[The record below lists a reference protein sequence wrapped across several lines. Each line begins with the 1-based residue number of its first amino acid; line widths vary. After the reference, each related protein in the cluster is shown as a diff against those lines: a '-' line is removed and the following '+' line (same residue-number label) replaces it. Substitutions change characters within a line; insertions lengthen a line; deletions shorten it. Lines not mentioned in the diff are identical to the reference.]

1 MRKIKSIQRIFLFFL
16 LMIVAGFFILY
27 QYSKASLKESL
38 MHVAQIQME
47 HSGVLL
53 EQKVREIEI
62 EADGI
67 IHSEY
72 LKDLQLILTERYH
85 VYDYVM
91 SVNEVK
97 KYLNSRQKSTTGMAG
112 FILFWPESFRV
123 LSTASIYSVDRD
135 ALCSMTRDNQWFL
148 HEGEVYFVKRYITD
162 WDEEDEEPYLMI
174 KMDRDY
180 LYRIKSM
187 AFGMESGGTL
197 LTFRQSGQSGQSGQS
212 LFPVSREEEAIL
224 SSPARLPGERVC
236 ELTVEGTRYQV
247 LSSCIAKNGM
257 EIISYFPLRK
267 MLRPVGNI
275 TWITGISLAL
285 LLLAGFLFL
294 IMYYKNIMLQMQ
306 MITGKLRQVEEGDL
320 TARITQLPDNEFAY
334 VFRQFNHMTEK
345 IRELLDSALKEQQLR
360 HQAELRQLQL
370 QINPHFLYN
379 SLSYIVTVADK
390 PEAVTQM
397 AVHLANYYR
406 YCTVKKSIATIGEEV
421 QYARAYL
428 SVIAM
433 RKQIEYDITVP
444 EELYNKPIIP
454 LLLQPVIEN
463 AIEHAIEERENAKHI
478 YIKAYALSEE
488 MIRFEVSDDGEGLS
502 EKDIEEL
509 VERIGKKQR
518 KESESVGLWNVNQR
532 LVNYYDKSAGL
543 RFGRSIWG
551 GLMVYFTIGLRTGGG
566 GINDSF
572 DCG

>member
-1 MRKIKSIQRIFLFFL
+1 MKKIKSIQKIFLFFL

-27 QYSKASLKESL
+27 RYSKTSLKESL

-62 EADGI
+62 ESDGI
-67 IHSEY
+67 LHSEY
-72 LKDLQLILTERYH
+72 LKTLQLILTDKYN

-91 SVNEVK
+91 SVNEMK
-97 KYLNSRQKSTTGMAG
+97 EYLNSRQKSTTGMSG
-112 FILFWPESFRV
+112 FILFWPESSRV
-123 LSTASIYSVDRD
+123 LSTASIYSVDGSVLR
-135 ALCSMTRDNQWFL
+135 SMSEDNKWFL
-148 HEGEVYFVKRYITD
+148 YESEVYFVRRYMTD
-162 WDEEDEEPYLMI
+162 WEEEDDEPYLMI

-187 AFGMESGGTL
+187 AFGMENGGTL
-197 LTFRQSGQSGQSGQS
+197 LTFSDGQS
-212 LFPVSREEEAIL
+212 LFPVSEEEEEIL
-224 SSPARLPGERVC
+224 SNPALLSGENAC
-236 ELTVEGTRYQV
+236 EITAGGIKYQV
-247 LSSCIAKNGM
+247 LSSPIAKNGM
-257 EIISYFPLRK
+257 EIISYYPLRK
-267 MLRPVGNI
+267 MLAPVGNI
-275 TWITGISLAL
+275 TWITGISLVL
-285 LLLAGFLFL
+285 LLLAGFLFML
-294 IMYYKNIMLQMQ
+294 MYYKNIMLQMQ
-306 MITGKLRQVEEGDL
+306 IITGKLKQVEDGDL

-334 VFRQFNHMTEK
+334 VFGQFNQMTEK

-379 SLSYIVTVADK
+379 SLSYIVTVANK

-433 RKQIEYDITVP
+433 RKQIEYDINVP
-444 EELYNKPIIP
+444 EELYKEPIIP

-478 YIKAYALSEE
+478 YIKAYLSSEKT
-488 MIRFEVSDDGEGLS
+488 IKFEISDDGEGLS
-502 EKDIEEL
+502 ESDIQKL
-509 VERIGKKQR
+509 VERIWKEAEGGKRQCR
-518 KESESVGLWNVNQR
+518 AVECESEAYQL
-532 LVNYYDKSAGL
+532 L
-543 RFGRSIWG
+543 
-551 GLMVYFTIGLRTGGG
+551 
-566 GINDSF
+566 
-572 DCG
+572 